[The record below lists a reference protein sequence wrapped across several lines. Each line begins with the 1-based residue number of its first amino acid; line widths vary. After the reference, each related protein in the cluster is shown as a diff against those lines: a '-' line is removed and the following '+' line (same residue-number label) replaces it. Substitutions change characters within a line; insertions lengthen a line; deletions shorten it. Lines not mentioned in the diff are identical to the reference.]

1 MENIIAI
8 LEGAGITLEET
19 QKETINKK
27 VLENY
32 KTIAEVEKKDAK
44 IASLTDKVNA
54 TEQALKKFEGINADA
69 LKGEIETLKKSLTD
83 KDAEFQK
90 SLADRDFNDLL
101 KESITEAKGLN
112 AKAITAL
119 LDVETLKKSNNQKA
133 DIAEAIKKLAEADDS
148 KMLFTESKKTTP
160 IGGIRTHNN
169 NKTDEEYLAENQVVL
184 EDNENY
190 TKFGTYPQSAEGTD
204 KTTIE
209 WLELTREGNKALLI
223 SRYGLDVQ
231 PFNTTQ
237 TDTTWEKCTLRTW
250 LNDAFMSKAFSAE
263 EQKAILHT
271 FIDNGEN
278 QGNSKWRTIGGN
290 NTQDRIFL
298 LSYAEADQ
306 YFGVTYNEN
315 RKSRIAPTA
324 YAIAHGASA
333 STNGYKTNEGK
344 TAGNWWLRSPGL
356 NQNTA
361 VRVYAAGSLS
371 YDNVDNAS
379 CCVRPAM
386 WVNLDS
392 EVFRSEN

>member
-1 MENIIAI
+1 MALIHCPECGTEISSEAVSCPKCGKPMCEYKLQTSKAEKSSAGTFFRILAVLTWIGGLLLPIVLGNFVSIFVASVISGGIIYCVGKVVDYI
-8 LEGAGITLEET
+8 YGIYHAVTNLKFVCEKYERY
-19 QKETINKK
+19 NKQQ
-27 VLENY
+27 Y
-32 KTIAEVEKKDAK
+32 VEQC
-44 IASLTDKVNA
+44 
-54 TEQALKKFEGINADA
+54 TEQ
-69 LKGEIETLKKSLTD
+69 
-83 KDAEFQK
+83 
-90 SLADRDFNDLL
+90 R
-101 KESITEAKGLN
+101 
-112 AKAITAL
+112 
-119 LDVETLKKSNNQKA
+119 
-133 DIAEAIKKLAEADDS
+133 
-148 KMLFTESKKTTP
+148 
-160 IGGIRTHNN
+160 NN
-169 NKTDEEYLAENQVVL
+169 NTSKSTEVTAVTNNESNINAENQVVL

-250 LNDAFMSKAFSAE
+250 LNDAFMSKAFTAE

-361 VRVYAAGSLS
+361 VRVYCAGSLS

-392 EVFRSEN
+392 EIFRSEN